1 VAQGNDTSGCIPP
14 GHGTFG
20 CRRRVSPAHAFYLGS
35 MYKSLRFLQ
44 NELCSA
50 LDRLPPS
57 TAFNLLA
64 YSKNVSRWR
73 ASSEPPTELAV
84 KEAKTWIR
92 ALKVQSSTATV
103 SALEA
108 VFLDLDVRMIYR
120 RTPPPPLNPSRSVGM
135 RINTLQTPSL
145 PSLDVVLSHS
155 TKRTHRPL
163 SQCC

>member
-1 VAQGNDTSGCIPP
+1 
-14 GHGTFG
+14 
-20 CRRRVSPAHAFYLGS
+20 

-120 RTPPPPLNPSRSVGM
+120 RTPLPP
-135 RINTLQTPSL
+135 
-145 PSLDVVLSHS
+145 
-155 TKRTHRPL
+155 
-163 SQCC
+163 